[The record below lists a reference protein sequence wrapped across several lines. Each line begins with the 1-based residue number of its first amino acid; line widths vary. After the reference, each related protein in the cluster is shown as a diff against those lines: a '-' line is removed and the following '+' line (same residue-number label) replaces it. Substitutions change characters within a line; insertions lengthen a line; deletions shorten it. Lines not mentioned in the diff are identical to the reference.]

1 MINEIPSFFLKLSC
15 WKYFKI
21 CLVEYILSVVII
33 PPKGMVIIPFKLV
46 FFWVFFSKNGTTLNC
61 HLNGKTS
68 HPYGKPYVKAV
79 ARSPGSCRLQVFVS
93 LHLMLILV
101 EVGTPCFGYHRHLP
115 CFPAPSLPTAS
126 LFSVLSPELFFA
138 AGNPCTLS
146 VWVTSPSAKALAF
159 YSGDDQLSSAL
170 AADNVRV

>member
-46 FFWVFFSKNGTTLNC
+46 FFWVFFFQKWYHPKLSLKWKNESSLWETIC
-61 HLNGKTS
+61 E
-68 HPYGKPYVKAV
+68 
-79 ARSPGSCRLQVFVS
+79 GSGQITCRLQVFVS

-159 YSGDDQLSSAL
+159 YSGDD
-170 AADNVRV
+170 